1 MLPMIAIAGA
11 YEDFFQAIQN
21 NDGKAVSTLLQR
33 GIDPNT
39 PNPQLVPALLVA
51 IQSKAEAAI
60 SALLKAP
67 SLNVNAANDQDETP
81 LMLAALNGNLALVKE
96 LVDMDAAVNKP
107 GWTPLHYAATY
118 GHDEIVRFLL
128 EENAYIDA
136 EAPNKTTPL
145 MMAARL
151 RLRTTAKLL
160 VTEGADPTIVNMAG
174 YNAAKFAREAG
185 DVELADWLERQ
196 GTDFRV
202 KHGLPLN
209 P

>member
-1 MLPMIAIAGA
+1 MAGA

-21 NDGKAVSTLLQR
+21 NDGKAVTKLLQR

-39 PNPQLVPALLVA
+39 PSPKLVPALLLA
-51 IQSKAEAAI
+51 IQSKADAAV

-67 SLNVNAANDQDETP
+67 GLDVNVANDKDETP

-96 LVDMDAAVNKP
+96 LVDLDAAVNKP

-151 RLRTTAKLL
+151 RLRATAKLL
-160 VTEGADPTIVNMAG
+160 VTEGADPSVVNMAG

-185 DVELADWLERQ
+185 DEELADWLERKDI
-196 GTDFRV
+196 DFRV
-202 KHGLPLN
+202 KHGLPLK